1 MGLFNIFKKKRKPAF
16 VPPDGGATAGKEKKK
31 EEVIRP
37 ETIKPLEKKVKKVP
51 GLAYKVLASPH
62 VTEKATNLS
71 EVNQYVF
78 KVLPG
83 SNKIEIKKAIESLYG
98 AEVEKVRIINVHK
111 KKRRIGRTRE
121 GWKKGYKKAIVEI
134 KKGQKIEIM
143 PR

>member
-1 MGLFNIFKKKRKPAF
+1 MGLFNIFKKKPAF
-16 VPPDGGATAGKEKKK
+16 VKTTAGKKKKAPEKKK

-37 ETIKPLEKKVKKVP
+37 ETIKPLEKKVKKIP